1 MNLYENL
8 ATELKDA
15 IRQGLY
21 PPGERVPS
29 VRRLSE
35 QRRVSQATVVAAYR
49 LLESHGWLE
58 ARPQSG
64 FFARQPETAPPPA
77 RATEMVDGPCAV
89 DVTELAMRL
98 SRNTQRKDLISLGA
112 AVPHPDFLPLK
123 DLRASLNR
131 CLRGNADVGSRYSF
145 PPGEESL
152 RLRIARRAADSGCS
166 FAPDDIVVTDGCQEA
181 LNLALRAVA
190 KAGDII
196 AIETPAFFGTLQAI
210 ESLGMRALEIP
221 SDPDTGISLEALTLA
236 LDRWPVKAVA
246 VVANFSNPTGSL
258 MPDGHKAKLVKTLAT
273 RGIPLIEDDIYG
285 DLAHGRERPRAAKAY
300 DRDGNVLLCSAISKS
315 IAPGYRVGWIVAGR
329 WRKAVEHLKYVGTMA
344 NATLPQLAIADYL
357 ADSRYERHLARV
369 RRAYAD
375 NLARMQA
382 AIHHYFPV
390 GTHASRPGG
399 GFVLWVELPE
409 RSQGERDT
417 LALYEKALAAGISFT
432 PGRLFSPQAKYG
444 NCLRLAAALPWDA
457 RVEAA
462 LAELGRL
469 AGRGCAPGARPALR
483 RDRPDEGRTRL
494 AQKKVQVLARANS

>member
-15 IRQGLY
+15 IRQGTY

-35 QRRVSQATVVAAYR
+35 QQRVSQATVVAAYR

-64 FFARQPETAPPPA
+64 FFARHPESAPPPA
-77 RATEMVDGPCAV
+77 RITDAPARPCAV
-89 DVTELAMRL
+89 NVTELAVRL
-98 SRNTQRKDLISLGA
+98 LRNTQRKDLVSLGA

-123 DLRASLNR
+123 DLRAALNR
-131 CLRGNADVGSRYSF
+131 SLRGVDDVGSRYSF
-145 PPGEESL
+145 PPGEEVL
-152 RLRIARRAADSGCS
+152 RVRIARRAADCGCH
-166 FAPDDIVVTDGCQEA
+166 FGPDDIVVTDGCQDA

-190 KAGDII
+190 KAGDIV

-210 ESLGMRALEIP
+210 ESLGMQALEIP
-221 SDPDTGISLEALTLA
+221 SDPDTGLSLEALTLA
-236 LDRWPVKAVA
+236 LDRWPVKAV
-246 VVANFSNPTGSL
+246 VTVCNFSNPTGSL
-258 MPDGHKAKLVKTLAT
+258 MPDSHKSKLVKLLAA
-273 RGIPLIEDDIYG
+273 RAIPLIEDDIYG
-285 DLAHGRERPRAAKAY
+285 DLSHGRERPRAAKAW
-300 DRDGNVLLCSAISKS
+300 DKDGNVLLCSSFSKS
-315 IAPGYRVGWIVAGR
+315 IAPGYRVGWIAPGR
-329 WRKAVEHLKYVGTMA
+329 WRRQVEHLKYVSNMA
-344 NATLPQLAIADYL
+344 NATPTQLALAEYL
-357 ADSRYERHLARV
+357 SDSRYERHLVKV

-375 NLARMQA
+375 NLARVQT
-382 AIHHYFPV
+382 AITRYCPA
-390 GTHASRPGG
+390 GTRASRPTG

-409 RSQGERDT
+409 GSDT

-432 PGRLFSPQAKYG
+432 PGRLFSPQEKYA

-469 AGRGCAPGARPALR
+469 AGRADR
-483 RDRPDEGRTRL
+483 R
-494 AQKKVQVLARANS
+494 